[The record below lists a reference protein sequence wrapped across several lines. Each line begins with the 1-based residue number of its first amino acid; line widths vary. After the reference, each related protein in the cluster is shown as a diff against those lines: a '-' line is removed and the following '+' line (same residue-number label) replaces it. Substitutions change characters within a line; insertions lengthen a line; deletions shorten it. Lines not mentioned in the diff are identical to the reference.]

1 MTFKDSCYMNSRW
14 EGCRNFKVFSSRLS
28 HRTLCSLKRNIA
40 CHKMCLMS
48 VVILG
53 LGKISPL
60 LPLKFTRTIIFHLY
74 KDSEG
79 APEDQREDKINK
91 VLTGLHLVM

>member
-1 MTFKDSCYMNSRW
+1 MTFRDSCYMSSRW
-14 EGCRNFKVFSSRLS
+14 ECCRNSKVFFPGVVSQNS
-28 HRTLCSLKRNIA
+28 TLIKKKRGVP
-40 CHKMCLMS
+40 CLMS

-53 LGKISPL
+53 LRKISPL

-79 APEDQREDKINK
+79 APEDQREDKVNK
-91 VLTGLHLVM
+91 ALTGLCLVM